1 MSQPGP
7 HLTAWFQSYSL
18 PSPLKPYLGVIN
30 GLNLSLISMDLS
42 RAGVSWELSVNNWRV
57 GRGLARLIYIHFV
70 PRTLLM
76 CAFVSSA
83 ISLHWDGWDRTK
95 DGCGLRFKVP
105 SRCSQ
110 GKEREVDGSNKAG
123 QVAAGQM
130 QETCQGY
137 SFLLTPDG
145 VWGSKLKSW
154 QHFPPTDTDGG

>member
-42 RAGVSWELSVNNWRV
+42 RAGVSWELSVNNWWTS
-57 GRGLARLIYIHFV
+57 RGLARLIYIHFV

-83 ISLHWDGWDRTK
+83 I
-95 DGCGLRFKVP
+95 
-105 SRCSQ
+105 
-110 GKEREVDGSNKAG
+110 
-123 QVAAGQM
+123 
-130 QETCQGY
+130 
-137 SFLLTPDG
+137 
-145 VWGSKLKSW
+145 
-154 QHFPPTDTDGG
+154 